1 MKRPTAPILA
11 LVVLLLVFSSVEGRV
26 EVNSG
31 IAVPHATDQRIPMK
45 PLSLSLSLRRD
56 VSSLQ
61 LSATPSA
68 RRGAPRRAPRIDA
81 SSTAACAAGTA
92 AACPPAPTATRT
104 SAPATGTRSP
114 PIRRRS
120 PSAHEHPPPPPSPEL
135 FSRACPPHP
144 PSWALCFPNKKSKV
158 NADKREHVEPCKQAV
173 GRSIKPMEMDPF
185 PAVQLPTC
193 PPWCLTWRDEDEPSP
208 LISSGHIPRELS
220 PTADS
225 PGLLERICLLLTPT
239 PHRKH
244 GSRWF
249 SE

>member
-1 MKRPTAPILA
+1 MGGIPPQRSSHSSSHSIVRSQSSSSCWEASRKREKMKRPTAPILA

-120 PSAHEHPPPPPSPEL
+120 PSAHEHPPPPPHRSSSLAPVL
-135 FSRACPPHP
+135 LILPPG
-144 PSWALCFPNKKSKV
+144 PSAFPTKKV
-158 NADKREHVEPCKQAV
+158 
-173 GRSIKPMEMDPF
+173 RS
-185 PAVQLPTC
+185 
-193 PPWCLTWRDEDEPSP
+193 
-208 LISSGHIPRELS
+208 
-220 PTADS
+220 
-225 PGLLERICLLLTPT
+225 TPT
-239 PHRKH
+239 
-244 GSRWF
+244 SV
-249 SE
+249 SM